1 MKNTVLA
8 CITLLF
14 VSATLFGQTQGWKKL
29 TTANYSIDYPANWE
43 LSESGST
50 GTNFMIFSPMESP
63 EDQFRENV
71 NLMIQDLSAYDLD
84 LDSYT
89 ELSEQ
94 QVGTLFTD
102 AKIIKS
108 KRMKNQSHDYHMII
122 YNGGQ
127 GGAMYTF
134 LQYYWVINDKA
145 YVLTLTCEKDQYKAY
160 KKMGLKIMNSFT
172 LK

>member
-1 MKNTVLA
+1 
-8 CITLLF
+8 
-14 VSATLFGQTQGWKKL
+14 
-29 TTANYSIDYPANWE
+29 
-43 LSESGST
+43 
-50 GTNFMIFSPMESP
+50 MIFSPMESS

-108 KRMKNQSHDYHMII
+108 KRMKNQSQDYQMII

-134 LQYYWVINDKA
+134 VQYYWVINDKA
-145 YVLTLTCEKDQYKAY
+145 YVLTFTCEKDRYRAY